1 MDRGLSLTQKRK
13 HHQVIRDQSSHQSS
27 HPIWMQEFF
36 YLALS
41 DYFYGRDLL
50 SLSFV
55 SPNLRQCV
63 NWYITLRRENLK
75 RMLLIKFA
83 MTSPTYRVFRL
94 RSQLSLNNVAYNMPV
109 FFTEFVRSHFRS
121 KLKLSSNKFDT
132 CMPFMDSLMDY
143 MLTYPGWKLQI
154 PSLVNFR
161 LARSLISWLD
171 LLYFNLNSQQLI
183 RYRAM
188 IDKVISLAP
197 LYGVSCQYEG
207 RFYPKVIYLF
217 RNQFAYCSMDNMMRY
232 AIDLLNLKKYFAST
246 VKLNLD
252 LNQIHD
258 LFLFGLNNRSSVRQK
273 YAHEFFTVLLQNLN
287 EFGLHG
293 LLLNLIRYVTTDYFE
308 PFIQYCHQ
316 KKIHFNSNLVSQ
328 LFIHSFSTANEYKH
342 AKPARL
348 KALIEWLSV
357 NQWLSIKNPQDN
369 EFWVNLAI
377 KNELCIMVRVLL
389 SARKNSASQRI
400 LVSQE
405 VYEILVSDDFIAGLP
420 SRLKRQQ
427 FKRWAQDQLIS
438 PADLERD
445 NVNAAVNGLLS
456 LK

>member
-1 MDRGLSLTQKRK
+1 MDRGLSLTRKRK
-13 HHQVIRDQSSHQSS
+13 SHQITRNQSSHQSS

-36 YLALS
+36 YLTLS
-41 DYFYGRDLL
+41 DFFYGRDLL

-63 NWYITLRRENLK
+63 NWYITLRRENLQ

-94 RSQLSLNNVAYNMPV
+94 RSQLRLKNVAYNMPV
-109 FFTEFVRSHFRS
+109 FFTKFVGIYFRS
-121 KLKLSSNKFDT
+121 KLKLSSNKFDA

-143 MLTYPGWKLQI
+143 MLTYPEWKLQV

-161 LARSLISWLD
+161 LARSLVSWLD

-197 LYGVSCQYEG
+197 LYGVSFRYGG

-217 RNQFAYCSMDNMMRY
+217 RNQFAYCAMGNMMRY

-252 LNQIHD
+252 RNQIHD

-273 YAHEFFTVLLQNLN
+273 YAHEFFTVLLENLN
-287 EFGLHG
+287 NFGLRE
-293 LLLNLIRYVTTDYFE
+293 LLSNLIRYVTTDYFE

-316 KKIHFNSNLVSQ
+316 KKIQFNSNSVSQ
-328 LFIHSFSTANEYKH
+328 LFMDSFSTANEYKH

-348 KALIEWLSV
+348 EALIDWLSV
-357 NQWLSIKNPQDN
+357 NHWLFIKNPQHN

-377 KNELCIMVRVLL
+377 QNELCTMVRVLL

-400 LVSQE
+400 LVSQQ
-405 VYEILVSDDFIAGLP
+405 VREILVSDDFIASLP
-420 SRLKRQQ
+420 SRQKRQQ

-438 PADLERD
+438 PVDLESD
-445 NVNAAVNGLLS
+445 AVNALLS
-456 LK
+456 FR